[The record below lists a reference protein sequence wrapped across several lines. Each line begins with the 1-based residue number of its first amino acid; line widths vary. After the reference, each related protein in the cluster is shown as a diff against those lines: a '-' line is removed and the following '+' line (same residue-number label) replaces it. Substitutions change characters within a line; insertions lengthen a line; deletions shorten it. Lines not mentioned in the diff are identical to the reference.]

1 MLEVGKRTGHPYLEH
16 IQRGLQCAGRFN
28 RVLLTQLCQHL
39 VHVQTKLGQT
49 ALRDFDVDFFVLR
62 AKQLDF
68 VDIRHTKQL
77 LPHRICKSPDLGLT
91 KAIGLERVNHAKDV
105 AKLVIE
111 KGALNPAGQRLAHVA
126 NLFAYRVPKLAYSVG
141 LGGVFDLKQNGGLA
155 WLRKTANP
163 VSIGD
168 LLQRSFDF
176 VGHLLGHLL
185 RGGSGP
191 DGAHHHDAKGEGRV
205 FILAKLEIGQEAEH
219 HQHHHQVAGQCGM
232 VKRPFGEVK
241 ALGLDGLVHLG
252 LTSPRR
258 PAPGRVFVD
267 KP

>member
-62 AKQLDF
+62 AKQLDL

-126 NLFAYRVPKLAYSVG
+126 NLFAYRVPKLAYIAG
-141 LGGVFDLKQNGGLA
+141 LGGVFELKQNGGLA
-155 WLRKTANP
+155 WLRKAANL

-168 LLQRSFDF
+168 LL
-176 VGHLLGHLL
+176 
-185 RGGSGP
+185 
-191 DGAHHHDAKGEGRV
+191 
-205 FILAKLEIGQEAEH
+205 
-219 HQHHHQVAGQCGM
+219 
-232 VKRPFGEVK
+232 
-241 ALGLDGLVHLG
+241 
-252 LTSPRR
+252 
-258 PAPGRVFVD
+258 
-267 KP
+267 